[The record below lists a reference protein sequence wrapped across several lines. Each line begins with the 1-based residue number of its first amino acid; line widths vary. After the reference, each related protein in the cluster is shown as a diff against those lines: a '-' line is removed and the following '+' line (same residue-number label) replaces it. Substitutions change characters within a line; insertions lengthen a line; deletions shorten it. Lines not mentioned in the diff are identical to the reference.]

1 MHLIINFDGQP
12 PLNRDFP
19 SQVFVLF
26 SPSNQQ
32 LVALALL
39 GGCEFDHA
47 VVLVQRSLL
56 EERLLLG
63 PLLDSPLQ
71 LKFMLGHG
79 LHRRAA
85 LLQQIMGLLQVQTGI
100 CALLLEAEAIR
111 LQLGTKLHVPFHLCC
126 QLTNIHLLRRNLACE
141 HFVVLHCLSALLTEG
156 VEFGLPCILLC
167 DPLRLLGR
175 LLLGHRRRRVS
186 NAKQLAL
193 QPLRQCPES
202 LQMFL
207 QRFRVLLAPLCLQ
220 LHRFQ
225 PLLQAAILPAA
236 FGKLSPQI
244 SKHVLLIISFATR
257 NLAPESHVARAT
269 RR

>member
-85 LLQQIMGLLQVQTGI
+85 L
-100 CALLLEAEAIR
+100 